1 MTPPCAAYNQIKKSL
16 ANVGV
21 LGALAV
27 FGTVQV
33 GATRPGQVQL
43 AAEPDLFCAFGGF
56 AVRLFRVFLATSGGA
71 RAPLAH
77 IANQVFNDLAT
88 ELERQGLSRKVTA
101 DMFGI
106 SLRSYQRKLARLRE
120 SSSDR
125 GRSMWEAVLEFLV
138 SRGITTRVE
147 VLERF
152 GSRRNAKESEQRQS
166 SQEGALARKFREARR
181 RVGVRSTT

>member
-1 MTPPCAAYNQIKKSL
+1 M
-16 ANVGV
+16 
-21 LGALAV
+21 
-27 FGTVQV
+27 
-33 GATRPGQVQL
+33 
-43 AAEPDLFCAFGGF
+43 FCAFGGF

-181 RVGVRSTT
+181 RVGVRSTA